1 MSRWWLWCRWWLR
14 SKMVMIFAFI
24 GMMVYDGLFFAHCFR
39 YSRWFPV
46 PPICLYLIFKS
57 WHWQEPSKRVQLL
70 HGHLVPLLQVRLEPT
85 HQVFLPWYSRGV
97 YLCFLDLWEKVFSLG
112 SFSFCKSWTRSNGYG
127 KRKRKNGKKEKFW
140 KTRKNPK
147 LCKISH
153 RPPWRSTTWPNGSP
167 NLRPTPPR
175 PWAASSLTLMGN

>member
-1 MSRWWLWCRWWLR
+1 MDYFCALLQIFS
-14 SKMVMIFAFI
+14 MIPCSSY
-24 GMMVYDGLFFAHCFR
+24 M
-39 YSRWFPV
+39 
-46 PPICLYLIFKS
+46 LIFNLQT

-70 HGHLVPLLQVRLEPT
+70 HGHLVPLLQVCLEPT

-112 SFSFCKSWTRSNGYG
+112 SFSFCKSWPRSNGHG
-127 KRKRKNGKKEKFW
+127 KRKWKNGTKETINNVYTSTQHSKHY
-140 KTRKNPK
+140 
-147 LCKISH
+147 KILQ

-175 PWAASSLTLMGN
+175 PWAASSLTLTGN